1 MQSSTSSNELIY
13 GGASSAYGSEEA
25 SHVMSDKVQ
34 AIASAVYKEFESMI
48 QKFGQESVKDLMP
61 LVVNVLENLDSAF
74 LEKDELAVD
83 NEMLKEE
90 NEQLLN
96 QYERE
101 RQMRKSQDQK
111 YLEVEESLLEQNREL
126 ENKVGSM
133 ASIVR
138 MLELKTKN
146 ACDHASRL
154 EEREADQKMEY
165 DKLHERYNELLRTHI
180 DHVERT
186 KFLMGTEMF
195 DMANS
200 LPVASKNNKSV
211 FLISVIRNSMAM
223 SAIDSNVRGISDI
236 ISAVHMSQS
245 THADLNLASHIN
257 SNERDWH
264 EEFGGLQTAAEILAT
279 PREEKPANSPLPS
292 VVESP
297 KEVVTLEDVD
307 EEEEDDEQKVPE
319 RFLI

>member
-13 GGASSAYGSEEA
+13 GGASSAYGPEEA

-146 ACDHASRL
+146 ACDHG
-154 EEREADQKMEY
+154 KCFY
-165 DKLHERYNELLRTHI
+165 
-180 DHVERT
+180 
-186 KFLMGTEMF
+186 F
-195 DMANS
+195 
-200 LPVASKNNKSV
+200 
-211 FLISVIRNSMAM
+211 
-223 SAIDSNVRGISDI
+223 
-236 ISAVHMSQS
+236 
-245 THADLNLASHIN
+245 
-257 SNERDWH
+257 
-264 EEFGGLQTAAEILAT
+264 
-279 PREEKPANSPLPS
+279 
-292 VVESP
+292 
-297 KEVVTLEDVD
+297 
-307 EEEEDDEQKVPE
+307 
-319 RFLI
+319 